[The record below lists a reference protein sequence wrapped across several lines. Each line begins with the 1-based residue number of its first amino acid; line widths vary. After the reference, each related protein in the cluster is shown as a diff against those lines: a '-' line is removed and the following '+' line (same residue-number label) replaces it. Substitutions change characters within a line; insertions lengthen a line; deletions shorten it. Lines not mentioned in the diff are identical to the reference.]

1 MILVRLVLSNFLS
14 NSILVFFARRF
25 VTVITASNKF
35 VHYFVDDQMD
45 TDDDDDDQQMMI
57 EPQLLLDEFDEPV
70 EFKYNPDTDSNS
82 NTPRQATTPAPQNHN
97 GNSGSANSNQE
108 ASGTSNNN
116 NNLTM
121 PQLLQKQ
128 QQLMLSQQMPKL
140 TPIAA
145 GGQQTSFIIAK
156 PLPKQHKRAR
166 LLKQQNGEMKQIS
179 VQTSSAQIQIQNVLG
194 GMNNN
199 EFIDLFSNNL
209 LLNSAMNQQNLLK
222 IKTIKQLMPTTPLS
236 QTSPALSET
245 TSPGLKVEPLI
256 QDNRSNKYA
265 IDDSEGSVR
274 DFCTKE
280 ADHVYRCKVCS
291 RVYTHIS
298 NFCRHYVT
306 SHKRNVKVY
315 PCPFCFKEFT
325 RKDNMTAH
333 VKIIH
338 KLEHQQQQ
346 LQGEHDDGSSSQG
359 ATPKIN
365 EHAQGEC
372 DGSVYWIWNQIPTRS
387 IKSINF
393 SSLSLS
399 FKICEMRIPK
409 MNHSLNKQNRQKQK
423 AREKKNTLIWVF

>member
-1 MILVRLVLSNFLS
+1 MEDS
-14 NSILVFFARRF
+14 
-25 VTVITASNKF
+25 
-35 VHYFVDDQMD
+35 
-45 TDDDDDDQQMMI
+45 DDDDDQTFI

-70 EFKYNPDTDSNS
+70 EFKYNPDGDSNS
-82 NTPRQATTPAPQNHN
+82 NTPRQATTPAPQSNNNQSNATNIN
-97 GNSGSANSNQE
+97 GSSN
-108 ASGTSNNN
+108 TNNN
-116 NNLTM
+116 NNNNNNDSNGINNNNNNSLTQQQILM

-128 QQLMLSQQMPKL
+128 HGLLLQQIPKL
-140 TPIAA
+140 TPIQ
-145 GGQQTSFIIAK
+145 GHQQQSFIIAK
-156 PLPKQHKRAR
+156 SLPKQNKRP
-166 LLKQQNGEMKQIS
+166 KMSGVKHENGINDQHMMKPISINTRPLQIS
-179 VQTSSAQIQIQNVLG
+179 NVLS

-209 LLNSAMNQQNLLK
+209 LLNQTLSNLQQQQPNLIK
-222 IKTIKQLMPTTPLS
+222 IKGLKSMMNPALNQS
-236 QTSPALSET
+236 QMSPGSMSDATSPQ
-245 TSPGLKVEPLI
+245 LKVEPLI

-338 KLEHQQQQ
+338 KLEHAQQQ
-346 LQGEHDDGSSSQG
+346 LEMGIQPDDASASPSHIPQQLSITPT
-359 ATPKIN
+359 ATT
-365 EHAQGEC
+365 AASGQ
-372 DGSVYWIWNQIPTRS
+372 
-387 IKSINF
+387 
-393 SSLSLS
+393 
-399 FKICEMRIPK
+399 
-409 MNHSLNKQNRQKQK
+409 
-423 AREKKNTLIWVF
+423 

>member
-1 MILVRLVLSNFLS
+1 
-14 NSILVFFARRF
+14 
-25 VTVITASNKF
+25 
-35 VHYFVDDQMD
+35 
-45 TDDDDDDQQMMI
+45 
-57 EPQLLLDEFDEPV
+57 
-70 EFKYNPDTDSNS
+70 
-82 NTPRQATTPAPQNHN
+82 
-97 GNSGSANSNQE
+97 
-108 ASGTSNNN
+108 
-116 NNLTM
+116 M

-128 QQLMLSQQMPKL
+128 QQLLLSQQMPKL

-145 GGQQTSFIIAK
+145 GGQQGSFK
-156 PLPKQHKRAR
+156 NQPKHNKRAR
-166 LLKQQNGEMKQIS
+166 LLKQQNGELKPIS
-179 VQTSSAQIQIQNVLG
+179 IQTGSNQIQLPGVLG

-209 LLNSAMNQQNLLK
+209 LLNSAAMNQSNILK
-222 IKTIKQLMPTTPLS
+222 IKTIKQLMPTTPM
-236 QTSPALSET
+236 QISPSVSDT
-245 TSPGLKVEPLI
+245 TSPGLKIEPLI

-346 LQGEHDDGSSSQG
+346 TGDHGDSSPSQLG
-359 ATPKIN
+359 TPTL
-365 EHAQGEC
+365 AQ
-372 DGSVYWIWNQIPTRS
+372 
-387 IKSINF
+387 
-393 SSLSLS
+393 
-399 FKICEMRIPK
+399 
-409 MNHSLNKQNRQKQK
+409 
-423 AREKKNTLIWVF
+423 

>member
-1 MILVRLVLSNFLS
+1 
-14 NSILVFFARRF
+14 
-25 VTVITASNKF
+25 
-35 VHYFVDDQMD
+35 MD
-45 TDDDDDDQQMMI
+45 SDEDDDDETMMI

-70 EFKYNPDTDSNS
+70 EFKYNPESDSNS
-82 NTPRQATTPAPQNHN
+82 NTPQQANTPTPRNQN
-97 GNSGSANSNQE
+97 GSSGSSANSQE
-108 ASGTSNNN
+108 SNGTSNNN
-116 NNLTM
+116 NISITKQ
-121 PQLLQKQ
+121 QLL
-128 QQLMLSQQMPKL
+128 LSQQMPKL

-145 GGQQTSFIIAK
+145 GAQHAYIVAK
-156 PLPKQHKRAR
+156 NQPKQHKRAK
-166 LLKQQNGEMKQIS
+166 LLKQQNGEMKQIT
-179 VQTSSAQIQIQNVLG
+179 VQTGTGQIQLPNVLS

-209 LLNSAMNQQNLLK
+209 LGLNSGLTQQNILK
-222 IKTIKQLMPTTPLS
+222 IKTIKQLMPMDTS
-236 QTSPALSET
+236 QISPALSET
-245 TSPGLKVEPLI
+245 TSPGLKIEPLI

-346 LQGEHDDGSSSQG
+346 GDQGDASPSQI
-359 ATPKIN
+359 ATPTLAQWACANVCVEALLNLESNPN
-365 EHAQGEC
+365 E
-372 DGSVYWIWNQIPTRS
+372 I
-387 IKSINF
+387 
-393 SSLSLS
+393 
-399 FKICEMRIPK
+399 
-409 MNHSLNKQNRQKQK
+409 
-423 AREKKNTLIWVF
+423 